1 MYGMEHQNEN
11 KKLLKQI
18 KEVDQQIEVVER
30 KLSAELAPKGEGR
43 MNLLNEKMDLINQKL
58 NLTIQITETKRNWG
72 GPMPEA

>member
-11 KKLLKQI
+11 KKLLMQI

-30 KLSAELAPKGEGR
+30 KLSAELAPKGEGL

-72 GPMPEA
+72 GPMVSA

>member
-18 KEVDQQIEVVER
+18 KEVDQQIEVIER
-30 KLSAELAPKGEGR
+30 QLSAELAPKGEKR

-72 GPMPEA
+72 GPTVSA

>member
-18 KEVDQQIEVVER
+18 KEVDKKIDVVDGMLNTET
-30 KLSAELAPKGEGR
+30 LPEGR
-43 MNLLNEKMDLINQKL
+43 SYLSLMNEKMDLINQKL

-72 GPMPEA
+72 GPAPEA

>member
-1 MYGMEHQNEN
+1 MKHQTKN
-11 KKLLKQI
+11 KNLLKHI
-18 KEVDQQIEVVER
+18 KEVDQQIEVIER
-30 KLSAELAPKGEGR
+30 KLSADIAPKGEER